1 MEVLKLSIP
10 KIADKLRRKE
20 FSVTEL
26 SSLYIERI
34 KRLKGLNAYISI
46 FEEAVLS
53 SARKIDESGI
63 KASDHILKGIP
74 VAIKDNIMA
83 KGVKNTCGSRILK
96 DYVAPYSSTVAA
108 KLEKAG
114 AVLLGKT
121 NMDEFAMGSSNETS
135 YFGSVKNPWAM
146 THVPGGSSG
155 GSAVAVASAQTQIAY
170 GTDTGGSVRL
180 PASFNACLALKP
192 TYGRISRYGVVA
204 FASSLDQVGP
214 MSRNVEDLAIA
225 YDVVSGK
232 DPKDSSN
239 SSVRPSG
246 SYEHIRSF
254 VIGKEKNIKKKIG
267 VPWDIMKEGVNPEV
281 LEAFNN
287 SIQIFKD
294 KGFELVDVK
303 LPNSKYAL
311 DVYYIVATAEASS
324 NLARF
329 DGIRYGYRSNE
340 YSNLDELYSR
350 TRDEGFGEEVKRR
363 IMLGTFVLSA
373 GYYDAYFAKA
383 AKVRSLIRKDF
394 EKAFAVCDLIML
406 PTSPVTA
413 FRIGEKILDP
423 LTMYLSD
430 VFTVSVNL
438 AALPAMSV
446 PAGFDTKGL
455 PIGLQMIGKQF
466 DENCLFET
474 AWILQE
480 QRPDL
485 FNRIA
490 DISVGEAE

>member
-1 MEVLKLSIP
+1 MEVFKLSIP
-10 KIADKLRRKE
+10 KIADKLRKKDI
-20 FSVTEL
+20 SAAEL
-26 SSLYIERI
+26 SSLYMERV
-34 KRLKGLNAYISI
+34 KKLKGLNAYISVL
-46 FEEAVLS
+46 EEAALN
-53 SARKIDESGI
+53 SARKIDEVGI
-63 KASDHILKGIP
+63 KNSDPLLKGIP
-74 VAIKDNIMA
+74 VALKDNIMA
-83 KGVKNTCGSRILK
+83 KGVKNTCGSKMLK
-96 DYVAPYSSTVAA
+96 DYVAPYSSTVAE
-108 KLEKAG
+108 KLERAG
-114 AVLLGKT
+114 SILLGKT

-135 YFGSVKNPWAM
+135 YFGPVKNPWSMA
-146 THVPGGSSG
+146 HVPGGSSG

-192 TYGRISRYGVVA
+192 SYGRISRYGIVA

-214 MSRNVEDLAIA
+214 MARNVEDLAIA

-239 SSVRPSG
+239 SSARPSG
-246 SYEHIRSF
+246 SYEHLTSS

-281 LEAFNN
+281 LNAFNN
-287 SIQIFKD
+287 SLQLFKD

-329 DGIRYGYRSNE
+329 DGIRYGYRADE
-340 YSNLDELYSR
+340 YANLDELYSK

-383 AKVRSLIRKDF
+383 AKVRNLIRKDF
-394 EKAFAVCDLIML
+394 EEAFKCCDIIML

-413 FRIGEKILDP
+413 FKIGEKISDP

-430 VFTVSVNL
+430 VFTISVNL

-446 PAGFDTKGL
+446 PAGFDKRGL
-455 PIGLQMIGKQF
+455 PIGLQMIGKRF
-466 DENCLFET
+466 DENSLFET
-474 AWILQE
+474 AWLLQE
-480 QRPDL
+480 QKPDL

-490 DISVGEAE
+490 DPSAGEIK